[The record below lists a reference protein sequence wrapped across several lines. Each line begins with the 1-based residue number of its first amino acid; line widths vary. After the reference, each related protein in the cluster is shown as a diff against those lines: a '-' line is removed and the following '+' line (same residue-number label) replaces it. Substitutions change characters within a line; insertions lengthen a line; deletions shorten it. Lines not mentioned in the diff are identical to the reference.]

1 MKELHRPAF
10 LWMPK
15 AMLREAKSWRKQTIP
30 HTKLKIKQNKID
42 HRLLR
47 LIIFLFIVVISCGIA
62 CLRAINTLQMRIYL
76 QVHNAIE

>member
-30 HTKLKIKQNKID
+30 HTKLKIKQNKIC
-42 HRLLR
+42 L
-47 LIIFLFIVVISCGIA
+47 VIHTQVIK
-62 CLRAINTLQMRIYL
+62 LQRKTNGGEIKFRKVMI
-76 QVHNAIE
+76 

>member
-30 HTKLKIKQNKID
+30 HTKLKIKQNKMFSD
-42 HRLLR
+42 TYTGDKTTKKNKRR
-47 LIIFLFIVVISCGIA
+47 
-62 CLRAINTLQMRIYL
+62 
-76 QVHNAIE
+76 